1 MRLALVSLLAVAALC
16 MPVQGQSQGKI
27 YRLSVLTQ
35 ADISVRS
42 VRTFV
47 LPELAKLGFVDGSNL
62 ITDIRVGDVKALPQ
76 LAREMVDQAPD
87 AILTVATPS
96 GRAAREATSTVP
108 IVVFGGEDAVSEGL
122 VQSVSRPGGN
132 ITGVVILSKTLDA
145 KRLELLHEAVPAAR
159 RIAILLYSYS
169 PILAEEE
176 KQFRSAA
183 AGAGVETLF
192 FQAAGPDEYPAAF
205 AAMKA
210 AGAQALIIGAY
221 PTFFSHI
228 EMLTTLALQAQLPT
242 ACEWASMAGQG
253 CLVGYGPDRKK
264 LYQVTSRQLAQVLQ
278 GTSPDKIPVE
288 QPAVFEFAINL
299 RIARALGVAMPQ
311 DLGIRAD
318 EVIE

>member
-1 MRLALVSLLAVAALC
+1 

-27 YRLSVLTQ
+27 YRLDVLTQ

-62 ITDIRVGDVKALPQ
+62 ITDIHVGDVKALPQ
-76 LAREMVDQAPD
+76 LAREMVDRAPD

-96 GRAAREATSTVP
+96 GRAARKATSTVP
-108 IVVFGGEDAVSEGL
+108 VVVFGGEDAVSEGL

-145 KRLELLHEAVPAAR
+145 KRLELLHEAVPAAQ

-176 KQFRSAA
+176 KQFRLAA
-183 AGAGVETLF
+183 LGAGVEALF

-228 EMLTTLALQAQLPT
+228 EMLTALALQAQLPT
-242 ACEWASMAGQG
+242 ACEWASMASQG

-264 LYQVTSRQLAQVLQ
+264 LYQVASRQLAQVLQ

-299 RIARALGVAMPQ
+299 RIARALGVAIPQ
-311 DLGIRAD
+311 DLSVRAD

>member
-1 MRLALVSLLAVAALC
+1 MRLALVSLLAAAALC
-16 MPVQGQSQGKI
+16 MPLQGQSQGKI
-27 YRLSVLTQ
+27 YHLSVLAQ

-42 VRTFV
+42 VRMFV
-47 LPELAKLGFVDGSNL
+47 LPELAKLGFVDRSNL
-62 ITDIRVGDVKALPQ
+62 IIDIRVGDVKALPQ

-87 AILTVATPS
+87 AILTIANPS

-122 VQSVSRPGGN
+122 VRSVPRPGGN
-132 ITGVVILSKTLDA
+132 ITGVVIMSKTLDA

-159 RIAILLYSYS
+159 RIAIMLYSYS

-176 KQFRSAA
+176 MQFRSAA
-183 AGAGVETLF
+183 LGAGVEALF
-192 FQAAGPDEYPAAF
+192 FQVAGPDEYPAAF
-205 AAMKA
+205 AAMTA

-228 EMLTTLALQAQLPT
+228 EMLTALALQAQLPT
-242 ACEWASMAGQG
+242 VCEWASMAGQG
-253 CLVGYGPDRKK
+253 CLVGYGSDRKK
-264 LYQVTSRQLAQVLQ
+264 LYQVAARQLAQVLQ

-299 RIARALGVAMPQ
+299 RIARAVGVAIPQ
-311 DLGIRAD
+311 DLSVRAD

>member
-1 MRLALVSLLAVAALC
+1 
-16 MPVQGQSQGKI
+16 
-27 YRLSVLTQ
+27 
-35 ADISVRS
+35 
-42 VRTFV
+42 
-47 LPELAKLGFVDGSNL
+47 VD
-62 ITDIRVGDVKALPQ
+62 RV
-76 LAREMVDQAPD
+76 PD

-96 GRAAREATSTVP
+96 GRAAREATSTIP

-159 RIAILLYSYS
+159 RIAILLYPYS

-176 KQFRSAA
+176 KQFRLAA
-183 AGAGVETLF
+183 LSAGVEALF

>member
-1 MRLALVSLLAVAALC
+1 LSHFSQLLPCVRQSKGNLREDLRLGVLA
-16 MPVQGQSQGKI
+16 
-27 YRLSVLTQ
+27 Q
-35 ADISVRS
+35 ADIRVRS
-42 VRTFV
+42 VRMFV
-47 LPELAKLGFVDGSNL
+47 LPELAKSGFVDGTNL
-62 ITDIRVGDVKALPQ
+62 ITDIRVGDVKVLPQ
-76 LAREMVDQAPD
+76 LAREMVDRTPD

-145 KRLELLHEAVPAAR
+145 KRLELLHEAVPAAQ

-183 AGAGVETLF
+183 VGAGVEALF

-205 AAMKA
+205 AAMTA
-210 AGAQALIIGAY
+210 AGAQALIIAAY
-221 PTFFSHI
+221 PTFFAHT
-228 EMLTTLALQAQLPT
+228 EMLTALALQAHLPT

-253 CLVGYGPDRKK
+253 CLIGYDPDRKK
-264 LYQVTSRQLAQVLQ
+264 LYQVASRQLVQVLQ
-278 GTSPDKIPVE
+278 GTSPDKIPGE
-288 QPAVFEFAINL
+288 QPAVFEFAISL
-299 RIARALGVAMPQ
+299 RTARAFGLDISQ
-311 DLGIRAD
+311 DLSVRAD